1 VLGTNNAITYKDG
14 DPKVDN
20 IGSTNTINKGS

>member
-1 VLGTNNAITYKDG
+1 MMYRD

-20 IGSTNTINKGS
+20 IGSDNTTNKGE

>member
-1 VLGTNNAITYKDG
+1 LGLDNTITYKDG

-20 IGSTNTINKGS
+20 IGSGNTINKGS